1 VPHSQEHLQGLNNA
15 QKEAVLATKG
25 PLLVLAGAGAGKT
38 RVITHRILQLVKEG
52 VAPREIL
59 AITFTNKAAGEM
71 RTRVLDLLAK
81 HKQGDSKDAPFVSTF
96 HSLGLS
102 IIKENFRALGFKRR
116 PSIYDRAD
124 SMRLIK
130 DAIKQMG
137 GDASQSDISV
147 PLDIEPRAA
156 LGTISRHKGEGV
168 TAGHYA
174 EAAQTGRE
182 RTIAAIWLSY
192 ERGLAADSALDFD
205 DLLLRAE
212 KFLREN
218 AEARASY
225 QQRWKYLH
233 IDEYQDTNKIQAR
246 LASHLVGKEQNI
258 CAVGDVDQTIYG
270 WRGAEI
276 ANIMTFEKK
285 FPGARTILLEQN
297 YRSTKNIIAA
307 ANDVIS
313 KNKYRPEKNL
323 FTANADGEK
332 LSLYQAYDETDE
344 ANFIARM
351 VQQMVDDGAQPQDF
365 TVLYRANFQSRAIE
379 EALLNAQLAYQ
390 VIGTRFFERREIKD
404 TLSFVRLALRSPSEE
419 WGGAD
424 LVRVANVPPRGIG
437 KVTLLKMLAGREA
450 ELTGAVREKVA
461 LFRSLLQKIQ
471 EASEI
476 LTPSALIRFVVVE
489 SGMDTMLKEDKLE
502 GVERLENIRELVSLA
517 TRYDDL
523 PKEEALEALLESA
536 ALASDQDEIK
546 DEKNA
551 VRLMTVHASKGLEF
565 PYVFITGLEEGLF
578 PYERDSSSDTGRRGA
593 EADQEEE
600 RRLMYVAL
608 TRAEKK
614 VFLSYAS
621 YRTVFGSKT
630 GTVPSQFLSD
640 ISNDLVEWESPTRL
654 GKTIYLD

>member
-1 VPHSQEHLQGLNNA
+1 MPQSQEHLKGLNNA
-15 QKEAVLATKG
+15 QREAVLATKG

-52 VAPREIL
+52 VAPDEIL

-71 RTRVLDLLAK
+71 RTRTLELLAK
-81 HKQGDSKDAPFVSTF
+81 NNDINRPAFAPHRPPFVSTF
-96 HSLGLS
+96 HSLGLL
-102 IIKENFRALGFKRR
+102 IIKENFKALGLKRR

-130 DAIKQMG
+130 EALKQIG
-137 GDASQSDISV
+137 ADGE
-147 PLDIEPRAA
+147 LEPRAA

-168 TAGHYA
+168 TAGQYA

-182 RTIAAIWLSY
+182 RTLAAIWLSY
-192 ERGLAADSALDFD
+192 ERALAADSALDFD
-205 DLLLRAE
+205 DLLARSE

-218 AEARASY
+218 AEARAAY
-225 QQRWKYLH
+225 QRRWKYVH
-233 IDEYQDTNKIQAR
+233 IDEYQDTNKIQAK
-246 LASHLVGKEQNI
+246 LASHLVGPEQNI

-276 ANIMTFEKK
+276 SNIMTFEKK
-285 FPGARTILLEQN
+285 FPGAKTILLEQN
-297 YRSTKNIIAA
+297 YRSTKNILAA
-307 ANDVIS
+307 ANDIIS

-344 ANFIARM
+344 ANFIVRIIGQL
-351 VQQMVDDGAQPQDF
+351 VEDGASPQDF

-379 EALLNAQLAYQ
+379 EALLNSEISYQ
-390 VIGTRFFERREIKD
+390 VVGTRFFERKEIKD
-404 TLSFVRLALRSPSEE
+404 VLSFVRAALV
-419 WGGAD
+419 GGDVDIA
-424 LVRVANVPPRGIG
+424 RVANIPPRGIG
-437 KVTLLKMLAGREA
+437 KVTLLKMLAGRGA

-461 LFRSLLQKIQ
+461 AFRTLLAKIKDASSL
-471 EASEI
+471 
-476 LTPSALIRFVVVE
+476 LTPSELIKFVVVE
-489 SGMDTMLKEDKLE
+489 SGMEALYKEDKLE
-502 GVERLENIRELVSLA
+502 GAERLENIRELVSLA
-517 TRYDDL
+517 SRYDAL
-523 PKEEALEALLESA
+523 PKEEALDALLESA

-578 PYERDSSSDTGRRGA
+578 PYEREDDTS
-593 EADQEEE
+593 EANQEEE

-630 GTVPSQFLSD
+630 GTAPSQFLSD
-640 ISNDLVEWESPTRL
+640 ISNDLVEWESPMRL

>member
-1 VPHSQEHLQGLNNA
+1 M
-15 QKEAVLATKG
+15 LATKG
-25 PLLVLAGAGAGKT
+25 PLLILAGAGAGKT

-52 VAPREIL
+52 VAPEEIL

-71 RTRVLDLLAK
+71 RTRTLELLAK
-81 HKQGDSKDAPFVSTF
+81 NNDINRPAFAVHKPPFVSTF
-96 HSLGLS
+96 HSLGLL
-102 IIKENFRALGFKRR
+102 IIKENFRALGLKRR

-130 DAIKQMG
+130 EALKQRG
-137 GDASQSDISV
+137 VDGE
-147 PLDIEPRAA
+147 LEPRAA
-156 LGTISRHKGEGV
+156 LGTISRYKSEGV
-168 TAGHYA
+168 MAGQYA

-182 RTIAAIWLSY
+182 RILAAIWLLY
-192 ERGLAADSALDFD
+192 ERALAADSALDFD

-218 AEARASY
+218 EQARAVY
-225 QQRWKYLH
+225 QRRWKYVH

-285 FPGARTILLEQN
+285 FPGARTMVLEQN
-297 YRSTKNIIAA
+297 YRSTKNILAA
-307 ANDVIS
+307 ANDIIA

-344 ANFIARM
+344 ANFIARIIGQL
-351 VQQMVDDGAQPQDF
+351 VEDGAEPQDF
-365 TVLYRANFQSRAIE
+365 TILYRANFQSRAIE
-379 EALLNAQLAYQ
+379 EALLNADISYQ
-390 VIGTRFFERREIKD
+390 VVGTRFFERKEIKD
-404 TLSFVRLALRSPSEE
+404 TLSFVRLALRSHGEE
-419 WGGAD
+419 WSGTD
-424 LVRVANVPPRGIG
+424 LARVINVPPRGIG

-450 ELTGAVREKVA
+450 ELTGAVQGKVVA
-461 LFRSLLQKIQ
+461 FRTLLAKIK
-471 EASEI
+471 EAATMLVPSE
-476 LTPSALIRFVVVE
+476 LIKFAVVE
-489 SGMDTMLKEDKLE
+489 SGMETIYKEDKLE
-502 GVERLENIRELVSLA
+502 GAERLENIRELASLA
-517 TRYDDL
+517 TRFDRVAPNPIEGL
-523 PKEEALEALLESA
+523 EELLESA

-578 PYERDSSSDTGRRGA
+578 PYEREEDGN
-593 EADQEEE
+593 EANQEEE

-630 GTVPSQFLSD
+630 GTAPSQFLSD
-640 ISNDLVEWESPTRL
+640 ISNDLVEWESPMRL

>member
-1 VPHSQEHLQGLNNA
+1 MEHLKEHLSGLNDA
-15 QKEAVLATKG
+15 QREAVLHTKG

-52 VAPREIL
+52 AAPEEIL

-81 HKQGDSKDAPFVSTF
+81 NSSVNRPAFAVSRPPFVSTF
-96 HSLGLS
+96 HSLGLT
-102 IIKENFRALGFKRR
+102 IIKENFKILGLKRR

-130 DAIKQMG
+130 EALKQLG
-137 GDASQSDISV
+137 GEGE
-147 PLDIEPRAA
+147 IEPRAA
-156 LGTISRHKGEGV
+156 LGAISRHKGEGI
-168 TAGHYA
+168 TAGMYA
-174 EAAQTGRE
+174 EKAQNSRE
-182 RTIAAIWLSY
+182 RTIASIWLSY

-212 KFLREN
+212 KFLRED
-218 AEARASY
+218 EKARKAY
-225 QQRWKYLH
+225 QNRWKHIH

-246 LASHLVGKEQNI
+246 LAGHLVGEAQNI

-285 FPGARTILLEQN
+285 FAGAHTILLEQN
-297 YRSTKNIIAA
+297 YRSTKNILAA
-307 ANDVIS
+307 ANDIIS

-323 FTANADGEK
+323 FTKNADGET

-344 ANFIARM
+344 ANFIARK
-351 VQQMVDDGAQPQDF
+351 VQELVDGGTRLEDC

-379 EALLNAQLAYQ
+379 EALLNADIAYQ
-390 VIGTRFFERREIKD
+390 VVGTRFFERKEVKD
-404 TLSFVRLALRSPSEE
+404 TLSFVRAALV
-419 WGGAD
+419 GGSAD
-424 LVRVANVPPRGIG
+424 IARVANVPPRGIG
-437 KVTLLKMLAGREA
+437 KVTLLKMLTGREA
-450 ELTGAVREKVA
+450 ELNGAVQSKVQN
-461 LFRSLLQKIQ
+461 FHSLLRKIQ
-471 EASEI
+471 EASTV
-476 LTPSALIRFVVVE
+476 LKPSELIRYVVVE
-489 SGMDTMLKEDKLE
+489 SGMDEMHKQDKLE
-502 GVERLENIRELVSLA
+502 GAERLENIRELVSLA
-517 TRYDDL
+517 ARYDGL

-546 DEKNA
+546 ENTNV

-578 PYERDSSSDTGRRGA
+578 PYEREGEG
-593 EADQEEE
+593 EANQEEE

-640 ISNDLVEWESPTRL
+640 IASELVAWESPVRL

>member
-1 VPHSQEHLQGLNNA
+1 MMEHLTGLNDA
-15 QKEAVLATKG
+15 QKEAVLHTKG

-38 RVITHRILQLVKEG
+38 RVITHRILQLVREG
-52 VAPREIL
+52 AAPGEIL
-59 AITFTNKAAGEM
+59 AITFTNNAAGEM

-81 HKQGDSKDAPFVSTF
+81 NNDINRPAFAAGRPPFVSTF
-96 HSLGLS
+96 HSLGLT
-102 IIKENFRALGFKRR
+102 IIKENFKALGLKRR
-116 PSIYDRAD
+116 PGIYDRAD

-130 DAIKQMG
+130 EAIKQIG
-137 GDASQSDISV
+137 GEGE
-147 PLDIEPRAA
+147 IEPRAA
-156 LGTISRHKGEGV
+156 LGTISRHKGEGI
-168 TAGHYA
+168 TAGDYA
-174 EAAQTGRE
+174 EKAQNGRE
-182 RTIAAIWLSY
+182 RTIASIWLSY
-192 ERGLAADSALDFD
+192 ERGLAKDSALDFD

-218 AEARASY
+218 EQARKAY
-225 QQRWKYLH
+225 QARWKHIH

-246 LASHLVGKEQNI
+246 LVSHLVGEALNI

-285 FPGARTILLEQN
+285 FAGARTILLEQN
-297 YRSTKNIIAA
+297 YRSTKTILAA
-307 ANDVIS
+307 ANDIIS

-323 FTANADGEK
+323 FTKNADGEM

-344 ANFIARM
+344 ANFVARTIGEL
-351 VQQMVDDGAQPQDF
+351 VAAGAKPQEC

-379 EALLNAQLAYQ
+379 EALLNASIPYQ
-390 VIGTRFFERREIKD
+390 VVGTRFFERKEIKD
-404 TLSFVRLALRSPSEE
+404 TLSFVRAALV
-419 WGGAD
+419 GGDAD
-424 LVRVANVPPRGIG
+424 VARVANIPPRGIG
-437 KVTLLKMLAGREA
+437 KVTLLKILSGRES
-450 ELTGAVREKVA
+450 ELTGAVQGKVA
-461 LFRSLLQKIQ
+461 AFRTLLAKIKNAA
-471 EASEI
+471 EHLKPSE
-476 LTPSALIRFVVVE
+476 LIRYVVVE
-489 SGMDTMLKEDKLE
+489 SGMDTMHKEDKLE
-502 GVERLENIRELVSLA
+502 GAERLENIRELVSLA
-517 TRYDDL
+517 SRYDAL
-523 PKEEALEALLESA
+523 PQEEALEALLESA

-546 DEKNA
+546 EETSA

-578 PYERDSSSDTGRRGA
+578 PYEREGEREGSVAS
-593 EADQEEE
+593 QEEE

-640 ISNDLVEWESPTRL
+640 ISNDLVAWESPVRL

>member
-1 VPHSQEHLQGLNNA
+1 
-15 QKEAVLATKG
+15 VLTTRG

-52 VAPREIL
+52 IAPDEIL

-71 RTRVLDLLAK
+71 RTRTLELLAK
-81 HKQGDSKDAPFVSTF
+81 NNDINRPAFAPHRPPFVSTF
-96 HSLGLS
+96 HSLGLL
-102 IIKENFRALGFKRR
+102 IIKENFRELGLKRR

-124 SMRLIK
+124 SLRLIK
-130 DAIKQMG
+130 EALKQIG
-137 GDASQSDISV
+137 ANQE
-147 PLDIEPRAA
+147 IEPRAA
-156 LGTISRHKGEGV
+156 LGTISRYKGDGV
-168 TAGHYA
+168 TSGQYA

-182 RTIAAIWLSY
+182 RTLAAIWLSY
-192 ERGLAADSALDFD
+192 ERTLAADSALDFD
-205 DLLLRAE
+205 DLLLRSE

-218 AEARASY
+218 AEACIEY
-225 QQRWKYLH
+225 QRRWKYVH

-246 LASHLVGKEQNI
+246 MAEHLVGPEQNI

-285 FPGARTILLEQN
+285 FPGAKTIVLEQN
-297 YRSTKNIIAA
+297 YRSTKNILAA
-307 ANDVIS
+307 ANDIIS

-323 FTANADGEK
+323 FTTNVDGEK

-344 ANFIARM
+344 ANFIARIIGQL
-351 VQQMVDDGAQPQDF
+351 VEDGAKPQDF

-379 EALLNAQLAYQ
+379 EALLNANIAYQ
-390 VIGTRFFERREIKD
+390 VVGTRFFERKEIKD
-404 TLSFVRLALRSPSEE
+404 VLSFVRLALRSPGEE

-424 LVRVANVPPRGIG
+424 LARVVNVPPRGIG

-461 LFRSLLQKIQ
+461 AFRALLAKIK
-471 EASEI
+471 EAASILVPSE
-476 LTPSALIRFVVVE
+476 LIKFVVVE
-489 SGMDTMLKEDKLE
+489 SGMEKMYKEDNPPAGGE
-502 GVERLENIRELVSLA
+502 GAERLENIRELASLA
-517 TRYDDL
+517 TRFDRVAPSNIEGL
-523 PKEEALEALLESA
+523 EELLESA
-536 ALASDQDEIK
+536 ALASDQDELK

-578 PYERDSSSDTGRRGA
+578 PYEREDGES
-593 EADQEEE
+593 EANQEEE

-630 GTVPSQFLSD
+630 GTAPSQFLSD
-640 ISNDLVEWESPTRL
+640 ISNDLLEWESPMRL